1 MGMIDRYKKRG
12 GFIQLVNLLETMG
25 TEKREKYM
33 GLIAAE
39 EPTWEAALKQK
50 MISIERLSHW
60 NPTFLMEF
68 LPEMPIPTLSK
79 AFGGMSEEKRALFFA
94 ALPFGVRKKVEDA
107 MKDAPATANEAAS
120 GQMKILTE
128 ARNMILQGKLK
139 LDKCDPELMI
149 PEDIEDKLGSS
160 SHSAAVA
167 EAFETSTHSHAAGA
181 GAGAGGN
188 TAGSSDELALL
199 RRKLLALSQENQRL
213 QKEVND
219 FKVKIEAVKSA
230 LSKSA

>member
-39 EPTWEAALKQK
+39 DPTWEAALKQK
-50 MISIERLSHW
+50 MISIDRLSHW

-79 AFGGMSEEKRALFFA
+79 ALGGMSEEKRALFFA

-107 MKDAPATANEAAS
+107 IKDAPATPGEAAS

-128 ARNMILQGKLK
+128 ARNMISQGKLK

-149 PEDIEDKLGSS
+149 PEDIEEKLGSS
-160 SHSAAVA
+160 SSAAAVA
-167 EAFETSTHSHAAGA
+167 EAFEATTHAAPPA
-181 GAGAGGN
+181 AGGG
-188 TAGSSDELALL
+188 AAAVSSDEVALL
-199 RRKLLALSQENQRL
+199 RRKLLAMSQENQRL

-230 LSKSA
+230 LAKSA